1 MGRPTDFLTNT
12 RRIIKLYE
20 SMLRSICEK
29 YRLTLLEATI
39 RSFLH
44 NNPGVDTAADITE
57 LRMLSKGNVSQAV
70 ESLIQKGLLLRE
82 QDGADRRRIHLHP
95 TTAAAAIT
103 VSLEEGRRQF
113 QAEVFCGLS
122 PGDLELYDRI
132 NHRIAENTENAM
144 ARRDGT

>member
-29 YRLTLLEATI
+29 HRLTLLEATI
-39 RSFLH
+39 LSFLH

>member
-29 YRLTLLEATI
+29 HRLTLLEETI
-39 RSFLH
+39 LSFLH

-57 LRMLSKGNVSQAV
+57 LRMLSMGNVSQAV

>member
-39 RSFLH
+39 LSFLH

-144 ARRDGT
+144 ARGDGT

>member
-39 RSFLH
+39 LSFLH

-122 PGDLELYDRI
+122 PGDL
-132 NHRIAENTENAM
+132 
-144 ARRDGT
+144 

>member
-29 YRLTLLEATI
+29 HRLTLLEATI
-39 RSFLH
+39 LSFLH

-70 ESLIQKGLLLRE
+70 ESLIQQGLLLRE

-95 TTAAAAIT
+95 TTAAAAIM

>member
-29 YRLTLLEATI
+29 HRLTLLEETI
-39 RSFLH
+39 LSFLH

>member
-39 RSFLH
+39 LSFLH
-44 NNPGVDTAADITE
+44 NTPGVDTAADITE

>member
-39 RSFLH
+39 LSFLH

-95 TTAAAAIT
+95 TPAAAAIT

>member
-29 YRLTLLEATI
+29 HRLTLLEATI
-39 RSFLH
+39 LSFLH

-70 ESLIQKGLLLRE
+70 ESLIQQGLLLRE

>member
-29 YRLTLLEATI
+29 HRLTLLEATI
-39 RSFLH
+39 LSFLH

-57 LRMLSKGNVSQAV
+57 LRMLSTGNVSQAV

>member
-29 YRLTLLEATI
+29 HRLTLLEATI
-39 RSFLH
+39 LSFLH

-132 NHRIAENTENAM
+132 NHRIAENPENAM

>member
-1 MGRPTDFLTNT
+1 MARTTDFLVTI
-12 RRIIKLYE
+12 RRIIKLYDN
-20 SMLRSICEK
+20 MLKGVCQQYQLSLI
-29 YRLTLLEATI
+29 EANI
-39 RSFLH
+39 ISFLY
-44 NNPGVDTAADITE
+44 NNPGKDTAGDIVE
-57 LRMLSKGNVSQAV
+57 LRMLAKGNVSQAV

>member
-1 MGRPTDFLTNT
+1 M
-12 RRIIKLYE
+12 
-20 SMLRSICEK
+20 
-29 YRLTLLEATI
+29 
-39 RSFLH
+39 
-44 NNPGVDTAADITE
+44 
-57 LRMLSKGNVSQAV
+57 
-70 ESLIQKGLLLRE
+70 
-82 QDGADRRRIHLHP
+82 
-95 TTAAAAIT
+95 

>member
-39 RSFLH
+39 LSFLH

>member
-1 MGRPTDFLTNT
+1 MGRPTDFLTKT

-39 RSFLH
+39 LSFLH

>member
-39 RSFLH
+39 LSFLH

-103 VSLEEGRRQF
+103 VSLEDVRRQF

>member
-39 RSFLH
+39 LSLLH

>member
-1 MGRPTDFLTNT
+1 
-12 RRIIKLYE
+12 
-20 SMLRSICEK
+20 MLRSICEK

-39 RSFLH
+39 LSFLH

>member
-39 RSFLH
+39 LSFLH

-113 QAEVFCGLS
+113 QSEVFCGLS

>member
-29 YRLTLLEATI
+29 HRLTLLEATI
-39 RSFLH
+39 LSFLH

-70 ESLIQKGLLLRE
+70 ESLIQ
-82 QDGADRRRIHLHP
+82 
-95 TTAAAAIT
+95 
-103 VSLEEGRRQF
+103 
-113 QAEVFCGLS
+113 
-122 PGDLELYDRI
+122 
-132 NHRIAENTENAM
+132 
-144 ARRDGT
+144 

>member
-39 RSFLH
+39 LSFLH
-44 NNPGVDTAADITE
+44 NNHGVDTAADITE

>member
-39 RSFLH
+39 LSFLH

-132 NHRIAENTENAM
+132 NHRIAENTDNAM

>member
-12 RRIIKLYE
+12 RRINKLYE
-20 SMLRSICEK
+20 SMRSICEK
-29 YRLTLLEATI
+29 HRLTLLEATI
-39 RSFLH
+39 LSFLH